1 MLETKLIMF
10 RHEKHFFCP
19 SGFSVSQPS
28 SPCGKMDASLQWQRE
43 HQVLAALL
51 QRMLST
57 NPISET
63 FLFPEAGIFTAAAFP
78 TLLDTAPAIALPTEV
93 ILQGYFWFVN
103 GKNAAFRRPFQHI
116 FFSPPFAT
124 QLAPYFGIHW
134 GEKPDPSCAG
144 WLGAVASDV
153 CSWTELDFWCI
164 FAPKLPLRRTPTTC
178 ISQLWPGE
186 LGMVRELL
194 LPSLW
199 DQSRAFSRGSELHV
213 TNCF

>member
-116 FFSPPFAT
+116 FFSPHLPHNLPHTLGFIGVKSLIHPVLAGLE
-124 QLAPYFGIHW
+124 QLPQTCAHGQNWTSGAFLP
-134 GEKPDPSCAG
+134 PSCP
-144 WLGAVASDV
+144 S
-153 CSWTELDFWCI
+153 
-164 FAPKLPLRRTPTTC
+164 
-178 ISQLWPGE
+178 GE
-186 LGMVRELL
+186 L
-194 LPSLW
+194 PPP
-199 DQSRAFSRGSELHV
+199 AFLSCGLGSWEW
-213 TNCF
+213 